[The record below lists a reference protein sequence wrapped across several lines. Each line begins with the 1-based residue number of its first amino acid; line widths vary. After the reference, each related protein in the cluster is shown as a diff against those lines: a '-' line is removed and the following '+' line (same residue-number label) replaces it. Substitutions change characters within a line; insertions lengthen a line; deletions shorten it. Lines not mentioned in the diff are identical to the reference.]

1 MEYDAKEPFYI
12 GRWLIQPRQN
22 RIRGPEK
29 TTRVEPKVMDV
40 LLCLARQPGEV
51 VTRDQLFETVWAGTI
66 VTDDVLTRS
75 ISTLRKVFDDDPR
88 NPGVIETI
96 PKTGYRLIAPKT
108 LGHRGDS
115 VPPAVPTLELAPSM
129 PKSAAAPTA
138 RRSAPRWM
146 IWMTGGALGL
156 LLLSGVFWAL
166 RLATPLPPIVF
177 HPTPLTSYPGP
188 EDRPALSPDGKQV
201 AFAWRGPEG
210 DNADVYVKLIGS
222 EAPLRLTEDPAYEH
236 APAWAPDGSQVA
248 FMRRSEEGCWI
259 YLIAALGGPA
269 RKLASCGASIYGDL
283 AWSPDG
289 RWLALNDKA
298 APEDAF
304 GIVLIAPETLEKRAL
319 TTPPPDTWGD
329 HDPAFSPDGTR
340 LSFTRSVSEG
350 MQDVYTV
357 SVNGGEPTR
366 LTTDSRNIYGHAWTT
381 DGKNLLFASNRT
393 GRMGLWRIRAGG
405 RTPVWV
411 GLGDGQA
418 SFPNIAGQRMV
429 YQQSSGAVNIWQ
441 AEAGRDSSAASLIA
455 STRWDLHPQFSPE
468 GRKIAFTS
476 NRSGSY
482 EVWLADAD
490 GTNAAKL
497 TDFGGPFTST
507 PRWSPDG
514 RRLVFT
520 ARPGGQADVYIIDAE
535 GALPRRLTTAPTD
548 EMAASWSR
556 DGQSIYFSSNRTG
569 MWQVWKMPAEGG
581 EAVQITQNGGFGPM
595 EAPDGQSLY
604 YAKHNANGLWRKP
617 TTGSAETLVLDHL
630 DSRDWGSWAVHD
642 AGLYYIKRG
651 RPTILAF
658 HTFATGQTDT
668 LFIPQKGI
676 PRMDPAFA
684 VSPDGHRLLFGQPD
698 RSESDLMVVEDFR

>member
-51 VTRDQLFETVWAGTI
+51 VTRDQLLETVWAGVV

-75 ISTLRKVFDDDPR
+75 ISELRKVFDDDPR
-88 NPGVIETI
+88 NPAVIETI
-96 PKTGYRLIAPKT
+96 PKAGYRLIAPKT
-108 LGHRGDS
+108 ADYRGDS
-115 VPPAVPTLELAPSM
+115 VPPVAPTLELAPSM
-129 PKSAAAPTA
+129 PKPA
-138 RRSAPRWM
+138 SAPPAERTPPRWPVWM
-146 IWMTGGALGL
+146 IGGAFL
-156 LLLSGVFWAL
+156 LLMISAVLWAQ
-166 RLATPLPPIVF
+166 RAAVPPPPVF

-188 EDRPALSPDGKQV
+188 EGHPVLSPDGKQV
-201 AFAWRGPEG
+201 AFSWRGDAG
-210 DNADVYVKLIGS
+210 DNSDVYVKLIDS
-222 EAPLRLTEDPAYEH
+222 ETPLRLTDDPAFEH
-236 APAWAPDGSQVA
+236 QPAWSPDGSQIA
-248 FMRRSEEGCWI
+248 FMRRGEEGCWI
-259 YLIAALGGPA
+259 YLVAALAGPA

-289 RWLALNDKA
+289 QWLAYNDKA

-304 GIVLIAPETLEKRAL
+304 GIVLLSPTTLDKRQL
-319 TTPPPDTWGD
+319 TTPPADTWGD
-329 HDPAFSPDGTR
+329 HDPAFSPDGAT

-357 SVNGGEPTR
+357 PLSGGEPAR
-366 LTTDSRNIYGHAWTT
+366 LTSDSRNVYGHAWTT
-381 DGKNLLFASNRT
+381 DGTHLLFASNRT
-393 GRMGLWRIRAGG
+393 GRMGLWRIRATGG
-405 RTPVWV
+405 PPAWV
-411 GLGDGQA
+411 GLGGGEA
-418 SFPNIAGQRMV
+418 SFPSIAGGRMA
-429 YQQSSGAVNIWQ
+429 YQQSSGSVNIWQ
-441 AEAGRDSSAASLIA
+441 VEVGQAANAAPLIT
-455 STRWDLHPQFSPE
+455 STRWDLHPQVSPD
-468 GRKIAFTS
+468 GRRIAFTS
-476 NRSGSY
+476 NRAGHY
-482 EVWLADAD
+482 EIWLADRD
-490 GTNAAKL
+490 GAKAAKL

-520 ARPGGQADVYIIDAE
+520 ARPGGQADVFVMDAE
-535 GALPRRLTTAPTD
+535 GAVPRRLTTSPTD

-569 MWQVWKMPAEGG
+569 MWQVWRMPADGG
-581 EAVQITQNGGFGPM
+581 EAVQITQDGGFGPM
-595 EAPDGQSLY
+595 EAPDGRHLY
-604 YAKHNANGLWRKP
+604 YAKHNANGLWRAS
-617 TTGSAETLVLDHL
+617 TTGGDETLILENL

-642 AGLYYIKRG
+642 AGIYFVKRG

-658 HTFATGQTDT
+658 YDVAAGRADT

-684 VSPDGHRLLFGQPD
+684 VSPDGQWLLFGQPD
-698 RSESDLMVVEDFR
+698 QSESDLMLVEEFQ